1 MAIMFTSPSE
11 NAVSLINHIS
21 SMSNTL
27 NIMTKD
33 LCNTNDT
40 LEKIDIISDAMKE
53 VEPTLMCSIEELKF
67 FTRYLLSLNKS
78 LQVKRFDMINQIDK
92 RRNTEIQMNTM
103 GEMYSEDELIKDIQF
118 NFNGETPS
126 GVYQINMKQME
137 DVKDYSVLALV
148 SKFEKEETL
157 LEDLY
162 TITEAEAKNFTEIIM
177 KAKSDITSAKNSCED
192 SEFISKVCNG
202 DMNDDAVKT
211 DLNAFFACATQSS
224 LHINHINGKLIKLFQ
239 IYQELIHNYQ
249 IYDKA
254 ITSYTSFALECF
266 FNDASKY
273 EIL

>member
-1 MAIMFTSPSE
+1 MAIMFTSPGE

-33 LCNTNDT
+33 LCHTDDI
-40 LEKIDIISDAMKE
+40 LEKIDIIANAMNE

-67 FTRYLLSLNKS
+67 FTRYLLSVNKS

-103 GEMYSEDELIKDIQF
+103 GEMYNEDELIKDIQF
-118 NFNGETPS
+118 NFDGETPS

-148 SKFEKEETL
+148 SKFEKEDTL

-162 TITEAEAKNFTEIIM
+162 AITEAEAKNFTEIIM
-177 KAKSDITSAKNSCED
+177 KAKTDITSAKRSCD
-192 SEFISKVCNG
+192 DNEFISRVCNM
-202 DMNDDAVKT
+202 DHDDEKVAT
-211 DLNAFFACATQSS
+211 ELGAFLASATQSS

-239 IYQELIHNYQ
+239 VYQELIHNYQ

-254 ITSYTSFALECF
+254 IASYTSFALECF
-266 FNDASKY
+266 FNDTSEY

>member
-1 MAIMFTSPSE
+1 MANMFTSPGE

-33 LCNTNDT
+33 LCYTNDI
-40 LEKIDIISDAMKE
+40 LEKIDIISNAMNE

-67 FTRYLLSLNKS
+67 FTRYLLSVNKS

-103 GEMYSEDELIKDIQF
+103 GEMYNEDELIKDIQF
-118 NFNGETPS
+118 NFDGETPS

-148 SKFEKEETL
+148 SKFEKEDTL

-162 TITEAEAKNFTEIIM
+162 AITEAEAKNFTEIIM
-177 KAKSDITSAKNSCED
+177 KAKTDITSAKRSCND
-192 SEFISKVCNG
+192 NEFISRVCNM
-202 DMNDDAVKT
+202 DHDDEKAAT
-211 DLNAFFACATQSS
+211 ELGAFLASATQSS

-239 IYQELIHNYQ
+239 VYQELIHNYQ

-254 ITSYTSFALECF
+254 IASYTSFALECF
-266 FNDASKY
+266 FNDTSEY